1 MVIQMNFLAKNTPTE
16 PSVYSDEVLNANW
29 LPQAILATMGLTP
42 AVTRVRQ
49 TRISNVR
56 DPETFLSRLYR
67 AQE

>member
-1 MVIQMNFLAKNTPTE
+1 MVTHMNFLAKNTPTA

-29 LPQAILATMGLTP
+29 LPQAMLASMGLSP
-42 AVTRVRQ
+42 ASTRIRQ
-49 TRISNVR
+49 TRVSSVR